1 MNNYTFDE
9 IEVGLEG
16 RFSATL
22 SEKMMMDFCD
32 INGDTNPLHTD
43 NNYAQSKGFKDC
55 VVYGMLTSAFYST
68 LVGMHLP
75 GKHAILQG
83 INIQFTTPVFIGD
96 QLNIVGNISF
106 INEAF
111 KVIEI
116 KAKIINQDNEKVSAA
131 KITVG
136 MFQ

>member
-22 SEKMMMDFCD
+22 SEKMIMDFDD
-32 INGDTNPLHTD
+32 ISGDTNPLHTD

-83 INIQFTTPVFIGD
+83 INIQFTKPVFIGD